1 LTDASQAGDLH
12 DAATDS
18 TLQSPCDLARDRWH
32 INDDVPPPTGSARER
47 QWVANRPT
55 RGIWPR
61 LHPQELWAY
70 RDVGLILAER
80 DIKVRYKQTF
90 FGVAWAVLQPLS
102 AMGIFT
108 LVLGEG
114 AGIPSEGVP
123 YAAFALAGLA
133 VWFPFSTG
141 MTAAADSLVRDPEL
155 VTKVYFPR
163 LLAPLGAVLA
173 SAVDLAVSLAIAQVV
188 ALIAGVPLQASVVL
202 LPLCMVGVVLITL
215 AFGLWLSAL
224 NVLYRDVRYALGFA
238 TQLLFFASPI
248 VYPSSLLSGSWQDVL
263 ALNPVLGLVELVR
276 WALLGVP
283 ASGSEMLISFSS
295 GTVLLMTG
303 LVFFRRVERDFA
315 DRI

>member
-1 LTDASQAGDLH
+1 M
-12 DAATDS
+12 
-18 TLQSPCDLARDRWH
+18 
-32 INDDVPPPTGSARER
+32 
-47 QWVANRPT
+47 ANRPT
-55 RGIWPR
+55 RGLWPS
-61 LHPQELWAY
+61 LQPQELWAY

-114 AGIPSEGVP
+114 AGIESQGVP

-133 VWFPFSTG
+133 VWFPFNTG
-141 MTAAADSLVRDPEL
+141 ITSAAESLVRDPEL

-173 SAVDLAVSLAIAQVV
+173 STVDLAVSLVIALVV
-188 ALIAGVPLQASVVL
+188 ALIAGVSLQASLAVLPLCVLAVVL
-202 LPLCMVGVVLITL
+202 LTL
-215 AFGLWLSAL
+215 AFGVWLSAL

-248 VYPSSLLSGSWQDVL
+248 VYPTSLVPGGWQSVL
-263 ALNPVLGLVELVR
+263 AINPVVGLVELVR
-276 WALLGVP
+276 WSLLGVA
-283 ASGSEMLISFSS
+283 ASGTDMLISLGS
-295 GTVLLMTG
+295 GILLLLSG
-303 LVFFRRVERDFA
+303 LVFFRRVERQFA

>member
-1 LTDASQAGDLH
+1 MLVRVVISERAGGESGTP
-12 DAATDS
+12 AP
-18 TLQSPCDLARDRWH
+18 QEGPRRDR
-32 INDDVPPPTGSARER
+32 R
-47 QWVANRPT
+47 WVENRPT

-61 LHPQELWAY
+61 LQPHELWAY
-70 RDVGLILAER
+70 RDVGLILAQR
-80 DIKVRYKQTF
+80 DVKVRYKQTF

-108 LVLGEG
+108 LIFGEA

-133 VWFPFSTG
+133 VWFPFNTG
-141 MTAAADSLVRDPEL
+141 ITAAAESLVRNPEL

-173 SAVDLAVSLAIAQVV
+173 STVDLVVSLAIALVV
-188 ALIAGVPLQASVVL
+188 AAILGVQLQPALVL
-202 LPLCMVGVVLITL
+202 LPLCVPGVVVVTL
-215 AFGLWLSAL
+215 AFGLWLAAL

-248 VYPSSLLSGSWQDVL
+248 VYPSSLLSESWQ
-263 ALNPVLGLVELVR
+263 ALFAVNPVVGLIELAR
-276 WALLGVP
+276 ATLLGIP
-283 ASGSEMLISFSS
+283 ASGTNMLISGASAL
-295 GTVLLMTG
+295 TMLVTG
-303 LVFFRRVERDFA
+303 LVFFRGVERHFA